1 MYAIFNLLSTAITTT
16 LSCIGLATLL
26 NKAGKF
32 FKIIEENKQDGF
44 KKAFD
49 GLALDSIEEINRC
62 VESFSLI
69 SNNINKIIIIFY
81 DIITGNKIIKKDK
94 NGKLII
100 CGKSKIFSGFK
111 DKIDELNNKVKKY
124 KEELCK
130 IKKEKKKPEDNSI
143 EIDNNSEKS
152 SNSDST
158 NSDSTNSDN
167 NSNKDNNTYS
177 DISSDEE
184 DNDDFYLETK
194 K

>member
-16 LSCIGLATLL
+16 LSCIGLATVL
-26 NKAGKF
+26 NKVGKF
-32 FKIIEENKQDGF
+32 FKIIDENKHDGF

-49 GLALDSIEEINRC
+49 GLALESIEEINRC

-69 SNNINKIIIIFY
+69 GMNINKIIFIFY
-81 DIITGNKIIKKDK
+81 DITTGNKIIKKDK
-94 NGKLII
+94 DGKLII
-100 CGKSKIFSGFK
+100 CGKSKIYSGFK

-130 IKKEKKKPEDNSI
+130 IKKIKKKPENNSI

-152 SNSDST
+152 NNSDNT
-158 NSDSTNSDN
+158 NSDSN

-184 DNDDFYLETK
+184 DDNDEFYLETK